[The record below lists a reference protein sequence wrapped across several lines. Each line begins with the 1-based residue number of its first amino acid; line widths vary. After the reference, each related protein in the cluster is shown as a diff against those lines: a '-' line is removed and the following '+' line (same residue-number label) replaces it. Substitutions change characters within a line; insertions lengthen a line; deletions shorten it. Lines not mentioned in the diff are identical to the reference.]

1 MRVPLTM
8 LGGLVGYFI
17 WASTFAEATR
27 GLL

>member
-1 MRVPLTM
+1 MKIPLSI

-17 WASTFAEATR
+17 WASSFAEAGR